1 MRNSASLLVL
11 CFGLSYYLIERI
23 GLFSSGPVP
32 VLDVLYSKP
41 FLSASL
47 LFLIV
52 TFVTT
57 FRNRGNVKM
66 SGWIYV
72 TAVIL
77 LIAGL
82 WLSYLTRFS
91 GEAVVTEGQT
101 FYSGHRD
108 YAPETLYRGRFA
120 SVPDIA
126 LKLDELVPAL
136 NKNNDH
142 IKRLKGTFS
151 LITTKS
157 NDQREVVI
165 TSGLPSF
172 LDGAFFRIRDMGYSP
187 RYVLKS
193 DKGRILDSSFVFMK
207 LFPPGSEDNI
217 RLLSPLTYYIRYYP
231 AGTENLDEP
240 HLVLRIVRNKDIV
253 FNDRVRLSEDAVFEK
268 NRISFDE
275 IRKWTRLSITRDW
288 GVVPALCGII
298 LGLISLMMRG
308 VKSGS
313 I

>member
-23 GLFSSGPVP
+23 GLFSSAPVT
-32 VLDVLYSKP
+32 VLDVLYSIP

-47 LFLIV
+47 LFLIA
-52 TFVTT
+52 TLVTT
-57 FRNRGNVKM
+57 IKTGRNMKI

-72 TAVIL
+72 TAVML

-82 WLSYLTRFS
+82 WLSYFTRFS

-108 YAPETLYRGRFA
+108 YVPETMYRGLFA
-120 SVPDIA
+120 QVPDIG
-126 LKLDELVPAL
+126 LKLDELIPEISRDQKDL
-136 NKNNDH
+136 KG
-142 IKRLKGTFS
+142 LKGTFS
-151 LITTKS
+151 LFSANSDGKR
-157 NDQREVVI
+157 DVVI
-165 TSGLPSF
+165 SSGLPSF

-207 LFPPGSEDNI
+207 LFPPGSEDNF

-231 AGTENLDEP
+231 DGTENLDES
-240 HLVLRIVRNKDIV
+240 HLALRIVRNKDIV
-253 FNDRVRLSEDAVFEK
+253 FNDTVRLSEDAVFEK

-275 IRKWTRLSITRDW
+275 VRTWTRLSIKRDW
-288 GVVPALCGII
+288 GEVVALAGLL
-298 LGLISLMMRG
+298 LGLLNITMGFIAGR
-308 VKSGS
+308 K
-313 I
+313 